1 MAKTTMP
8 ASQFDQLTRE
18 AREVEAVLTMPGW
31 KLIETEIRDQ
41 MEQIKTVLVEN
52 RIRTFEETTT
62 SDTSTVTKVTT
73 AETQIAENAGM
84 YKMGQYL
91 FELVDKIVGAPSE
104 VLKLQRK
111 GVVQIEKP
119 EPKQASGGG
128 EDK

>member
-18 AREVEAVLTMPGW
+18 AREVEAVLAMPGW

-91 FELVDKIVGAPSE
+91 FELVDKIASAPSE
-104 VLKLQRK
+104 VLELQRK